1 MKTLGDLVGKC
12 LYWHFFFFYTDFFQR
27 QIRSHRVVAP
37 SISVINS
44 ANLLASWLFFFPL
57 LLWHRYFFLYVRP
70 ICLSVLQASI
80 RGLCGTEHPSPS
92 LSSSLSS
99 SFPSGFTY
107 ALLSPILKNKTKQ
120 ATQPSN
126 PWTFTV
132 DTKFLKL
139 SPKGIDHTSHSL
151 TCQPSLL
158 SPHKLL
164 PPLVT
169 KDLHISKVSG
179 CFCPLLCLMAS
190 EHLPPL
196 TIIFHNT
203 TFSWFVSLIISTA
216 CQILHCLFFFFP
228 SQILIWF
235 RFSTTTTPSFSPS
248 ALHPQVMLICFHG

>member
-1 MKTLGDLVGKC
+1 MVLNILH
-12 LYWHFFFFYTDFFQR
+12 LHYLPL
-27 QIRSHRVVAP
+27 SH
-37 SISVINS
+37 
-44 ANLLASWLFFFPL
+44 
-57 LLWHRYFFLYVRP
+57 
-70 ICLSVLQASI
+70 
-80 RGLCGTEHPSPS
+80 
-92 LSSSLSS
+92 
-99 SFPSGFTY
+99 PSGFTY

-132 DTKFLKL
+132 HTKFLKL

-151 TCQPSLL
+151 ACQPSLL
-158 SPHKLL
+158 LPYKLL

-169 KDLHISKVSG
+169 KDLHISKDSG

-203 TFSWFVSLIISTA
+203 TFSRFVSLIISTA
-216 CQILHCLFFFFP
+216 CQILHCLFFFP

-235 RFSTTTTPSFSPS
+235 RFSTTMTPILTLCTSSTGHAYLLSWLAILLIRKILSNLCFQPSFPS
-248 ALHPQVMLICFHG
+248 FLSQCLQIPCIKN